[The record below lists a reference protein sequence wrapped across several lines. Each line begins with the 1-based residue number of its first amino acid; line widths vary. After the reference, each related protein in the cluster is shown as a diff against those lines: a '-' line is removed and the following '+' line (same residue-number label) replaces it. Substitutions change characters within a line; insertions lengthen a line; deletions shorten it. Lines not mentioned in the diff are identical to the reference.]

1 MTTTLG
7 KVCDIYN
14 GNSINANYK
23 KTHFEGL
30 AEGFPFIATKDVSFN
45 GLVDYDNGV
54 KIPFDTKYKKAHRG
68 SVLICAEGGSA
79 GRKIARIDQTVCFGN
94 KLFCLVPKDNSLI
107 QDFLYYYL
115 LSESFQD
122 QFKESIAGLIG
133 GVSSSKIKAFNITFP
148 SIDEQR
154 RIVERLKSTFDK
166 IDEMQKNAEQ
176 AYEEAKAIYL
186 KQLELAMTPR
196 KGWKEAK
203 LKALCSKIGS
213 GATPRGGKKIYIS
226 EGCSLIR
233 SLNVHKTFF
242 KYDELAHITDQAAQ
256 ALKGVTIHENDVLF
270 NITGASIARCCVVPS
285 DILPARVNQHV
296 SILRT
301 DGSEILPDFLCYVLN
316 SPQHQKSLLA
326 IGENGATRQAIT
338 KADLEGHLVRYPD
351 IKEQKLIVEKLK
363 TLSDRLKKMENNYA
377 KLIVELTIFKQAI
390 LKETFE

>member
-122 QFKESIAGLIG
+122 QFKESIAGVIG
-133 GVSSSKIKAFNITFP
+133 GVSNSKIKAFNITFP
-148 SIDEQR
+148 SPDEQR
-154 RIVERLKSTFDK
+154 KIVARLNATFERIDK
-166 IDEMQKNAEQ
+166 MQSNAET
-176 AYEEAKAIYL
+176 ALEEARGVLAQIIRNSFIPSNNWDEKSVGELSTDIRYGTSKPSCENGKYKYLRMNNITSDGHLTLKDTKTISLEGAEYEKAVV
-186 KQLELAMTPR
+186 R
-196 KGWKEAK
+196 KGDILFNRTNSLEHV
-203 LKALCSKIGS
+203 
-213 GATPRGGKKIYIS
+213 GKTCLFDQDEEMIIAGY
-226 EGCSLIR
+226 LIR
-233 SLNVHKTFF
+233 VRLNEEVIPEYLTYYLNCDTTKT
-242 KYDELAHITDQAAQ
+242 T
-256 ALKGVTIHENDVLF
+256 
-270 NITGASIARCCVVPS
+270 
-285 DILPARVNQHV
+285 
-296 SILRT
+296 LR
-301 DGSEILPDFLCYVLN
+301 
-316 SPQHQKSLLA
+316 KLA
-326 IGENGATRQAIT
+326 IGAVHQANISASSL
-338 KADLEGHLVRYPD
+338 KKVMIKYPKSKVEQEQIVAQ
-351 IKEQKLIVEKLK
+351 IKEIEGRIRVLKCNLDTITEKCNSL
-363 TLSDRLKKMENNYA
+363 
-377 KLIVELTIFKQAI
+377 KQAI

>member
-122 QFKESIAGLIG
+122 QFKESIAGVIG
-133 GVSSSKIKAFNITFP
+133 GVSNSKIKAFNITFP
-148 SIDEQR
+148 SPDEQR
-154 RIVERLKSTFDK
+154 KIVARLNATFKRIDK
-166 IDEMQKNAEQ
+166 MQNNAET
-176 AYEEAKAIYL
+176 ALEEARGV
-186 KQLELAMTPR
+186 LAQIIRNSFIPSNNCVDSN
-196 KGWKEAK
+196 AK
-203 LKALCSKIGS
+203 F
-213 GATPRGGKKIYIS
+213 P
-226 EGCSLIR
+226 
-233 SLNVHKTFF
+233 H
-242 KYDELAHITDQAAQ
+242 D
-256 ALKGVTIHENDVLF
+256 
-270 NITGASIARCCVVPS
+270 
-285 DILPARVNQHV
+285 
-296 SILRT
+296 
-301 DGSEILPDFLCYVLN
+301 
-316 SPQHQKSLLA
+316 
-326 IGENGATRQAIT
+326 
-338 KADLEGHLVRYPD
+338 
-351 IKEQKLIVEKLK
+351 
-363 TLSDRLKKMENNYA
+363 NN
-377 KLIVELTIFKQAI
+377 
-390 LKETFE
+390 